1 MAAADIMPFA
11 VDPKPSWKPIIV
23 EPEQEQASLGKDEF
37 NASKHLGFKSPPKV
51 YSMKDLGLPENTGIS
66 PVAVSEPFPLFTQE
80 AVMRMRKEVLCPEV
94 LQNCKY
100 SSNLAQCQLRGFA
113 NKYVC
118 LCHGESTEH
127 ADMRCRYAPFVYD
140 AWKSPDTLA
149 IISKI
154 AGIDLVTEMD
164 LEIAHINISVKSE
177 QERQEEI
184 EAFQDR
190 AQYEADEGIAGCPW
204 EDNKP
209 IVDWHTDSYPF
220 VCVTMLSDCTTM
232 IGGETAL
239 RTGNGEIMKVRG
251 PQMVSCHWN
260 STHKMRVTNSK
271 QGCAVVLQGR
281 YIEHQALR
289 ALGTA
294 ERISMVTSFR
304 PRNPIVRD
312 DTVLTTVRPISNL
325 PELYNQF
332 CEYRLEMLEE
342 RVRGQLRLLREANG
356 HQRHIATV
364 KLKAFLAE
372 QERFLAHMNRE
383 MEKEKKSDV
392 DEDGGRLPQQAEK
405 RARFE

>member
-1 MAAADIMPFA
+1 MADADIMPFA
-11 VDPKPSWKPIIV
+11 VDSQSSYQPIIV
-23 EPEQEQASLGKDEF
+23 EPQQTNLGKDEF
-37 NASKHLGFKSPPKV
+37 DPIKHLDFKESPKV
-51 YSMKDLGLPENTGIS
+51 WSMKDLGLPKNTGIS
-66 PVAVSEPFPLFTQE
+66 LVAVSEPFHLFTQE
-80 AVMRMRKEVLCPEV
+80 AVMRMRQEVLCPEV

-113 NKYVC
+113 NKY
-118 LCHGESTEH
+118 
-127 ADMRCRYAPFVYD
+127 APFVYD
-140 AWKSPDTLA
+140 AWKSLDTLA

-154 AGIDLVTEMD
+154 AGIELVPEMD

-177 QERQEEI
+177 QERKSEL
-184 EAFQDR
+184 EAFEDR

-204 EDNKP
+204 EDNRP

-239 RTGNGEIMKVRG
+239 RTGTGEIMK
-251 PQMVSCHWN
+251 
-260 STHKMRVTNSK
+260 
-271 QGCAVVLQGR
+271 GCAVVLQGR

-312 DTVLTTVRPISNL
+312 DTVLTTVRPISKL

-342 RVRGQLRLLREANG
+342 RVRGQLRLLREANS
-356 HQRHIATV
+356 HQRHIATT

-383 MEKEKKSDV
+383 MVDDSQVISGDIDGSHLLTPSKEKEKD
-392 DEDGGRLPQQAEK
+392 DEDGGPSIPQQQGEK
-405 RARFE
+405 RTRFE